1 MGMVMVID
9 VVRKSLS
16 SLTYPHK
23 YVVTLQVSSNLTLS
37 RIRVNLHPVSAPDYW
52 VI

>member
-23 YVVTLQVSSNLTLS
+23 YETPYTVKNKGQLTYCQCSGL
-37 RIRVNLHPVSAPDYW
+37 LDHLSAPD
-52 VI
+52 